1 MIKTESVPQLPI
13 LLLNRKA
20 LLFFPWPD
28 ETLLWS
34 SILDLSSFHPPNSP
48 KLLQW
53 LYKQGNWGWQGLNP
67 HDCGRELSLGPAVS
81 CFVVQSIHSDRL
93 ASQRMD
99 KVFGETQVLGC
110 SDAKL
115 VTIDVLLRGKVK
127 AKHGTCPYKRLLRVS
142 LSLTHTA
149 KVESWRTFCTATKAE
164 E

>member
-34 SILDLSSFHPPNSP
+34 STLDLSSFHPLNSP

-53 LYKQGNWGWQGLNP
+53 LYKQGNWGCQGPNP
-67 HDCGRELSLGPAVS
+67 HDCDRDLSLGPGCQLLCCSVYSLRWAGNSEDGWRDLGTRVIR
-81 CFVVQSIHSDRL
+81 CQACHHRCAFQGEGKGKEWDLPLQEIAPCEPHS
-93 ASQRMD
+93 
-99 KVFGETQVLGC
+99 G
-110 SDAKL
+110 
-115 VTIDVLLRGKVK
+115 
-127 AKHGTCPYKRLLRVS
+127 
-142 LSLTHTA
+142 THTA